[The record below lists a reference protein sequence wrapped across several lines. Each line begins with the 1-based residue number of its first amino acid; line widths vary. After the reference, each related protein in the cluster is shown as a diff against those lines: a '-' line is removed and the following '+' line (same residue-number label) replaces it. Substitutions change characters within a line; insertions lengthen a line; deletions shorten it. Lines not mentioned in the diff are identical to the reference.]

1 MFDWKAVGAA
11 LLGATA
17 VLIISAFGAT
27 SGGLKPYDSA
37 LMASWLQA
45 IGSIGAILGA
55 FALSRFQVKQ
65 QRKAAE
71 LESQLRRA
79 RVVEGYR
86 MLIEHALSQVKH
98 IETSF
103 RIDHVRGISFRETAV
118 LHCDQINAVLA
129 TLSQQPLQDLH
140 SKEAVFFHTLAIS
153 SFREFVMTVLNFV
166 QPGKQYRVHSDNENE
181 SFELELIRLR
191 GSLDSMHRILVDS
204 VRSAD
209 SEVSNHGDGPD
220 NFERRDPSRHATSP

>member
-1 MFDWKAVGAA
+1 MFDWRAVGAA
-11 LLGATA
+11 LLGAAA
-17 VLIISAFGAT
+17 VLVISAFGAT
-27 SGGLKPYDSA
+27 SAGLKPYDSA

-45 IGSIGAILGA
+45 IGSIGAIVGA
-55 FALSRFQVKQ
+55 FALSKFQVKQ

-86 MLIEHALSQVKH
+86 MLLEHALGEAKC

-103 RIDHVRGISFRETAV
+103 RLDHVRGISFREMAV
-118 LHCDQINAVLA
+118 LHCEQINAVIA

-140 SKEAVFFHTLAIS
+140 SREAVFFHTLAMS
-153 SFREFVMTVLNFV
+153 SFREFVTTVLNFV
-166 QPGKQYRVHSDNENE
+166 QPGKQYQVHTDNENE

-191 GSLDSMHRILVDS
+191 GNLDSIHRMLVDS
-204 VRSAD
+204 VRSID
-209 SEVSNHGDGPD
+209 PGVNNCDDEPD
-220 NFERRDPSRHATSP
+220 NSEQLDPRKHATSL